1 MKINNRPLFIKEFQY
16 SETSKLLSVV
26 ITHVTDE
33 VEED

>member
-1 MKINNRPLFIKEFQY
+1 MNNCLLFIKEFQY

-26 ITHVTDE
+26 ITHITDE